1 MWSSIHSKIKK
12 RILGMS
18 LGTVFSIADF
28 NDLAVT
34 ETTSKVLGR
43 LKDEGVIQKIARG
56 VFWRPNGSDSL
67 PPPHEVASALA
78 RGNMWDFAPSGTTAL
93 YLFGMEAKPPKI
105 WTYVTDGTYREY
117 LVNDSEI
124 KFSHTTGKLLN
135 EMSAK
140 TKMLVQ
146 VIKFYGKDKLT
157 DELLS
162 VLRQKISGTEE
173 EKIIEET
180 KNAPAWI
187 VDAIKR
193 MFGKKIRY
201 GFSGAR

>member
-43 LKDEGVIQKIARG
+43 LKDEGVIQKITRG
-56 VFWRPNGSDSL
+56 VFWRPGSETV

-93 YLFGMEAKPPKI
+93 YLFGMETKPPKI

-117 LVNDSEI
+117 RVNNNEI
-124 KFSHTTGKLLN
+124 RFSHTTGKLLN

-162 VLRQKISGTEE
+162 NLRQKISYGEE
-173 EKIIEET
+173 ERIIEES
-180 KNAPAWI
+180 KNVPTWI
-187 VDAIKR
+187 ANAIKR
-193 MFGKKIRY
+193 MLGKGMKY
-201 GFSGAR
+201 GFGGAR